1 MGISRLQGTPWHVE
15 QMHRK
20 DGDDRRHKSR
30 CQFYNPLTKQ
40 CKDRWEC
47 RGSRYCQEYIQLSE
61 EAFRQ
66 RQEDV
71 AEAKRLLAKG
81 YDSDNISASL
91 KRKQEVKKK
100 QQSKAESTK
109 TQSNANTKKN
119 NIKLPNLQGK
129 YIKHS
134 GFGKGLVIEQSGDTI
149 YVDYSGVTKTQKLS
163 ILIKNNIIEY

>member
-1 MGISRLQGTPWHVE
+1 MTDGIKADVR
-15 QMHRK
+15 
-20 DGDDRRHKSR
+20 
-30 CQFYNPLTKQ
+30 
-40 CKDRWEC
+40 C

-66 RQEDV
+66 RQEDA

-119 NIKLPNLQGK
+119 NIKLPNGSVK
-129 YIKHS
+129 
-134 GFGKGLVIEQSGDTI
+134 
-149 YVDYSGVTKTQKLS
+149 
-163 ILIKNNIIEY
+163 